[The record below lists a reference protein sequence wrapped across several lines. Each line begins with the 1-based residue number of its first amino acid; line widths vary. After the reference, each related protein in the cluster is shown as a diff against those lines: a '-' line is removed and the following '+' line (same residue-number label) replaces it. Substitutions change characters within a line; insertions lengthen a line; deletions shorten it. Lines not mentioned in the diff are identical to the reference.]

1 MLDEAMKEGNYSL
14 EYMRNLRTTMEHAFL
29 LGNVPDVMAGIKKY
43 GIMINVTPVH
53 LSRVPDIL
61 DDYGESLRS
70 FVMPVKT
77 WINDGHRVTLEA
89 NGSDFWT
96 AIYTLVTRRII
107 KQGTEE
113 WVELVPEEGIDR
125 VTALKMATTWASE
138 YMLAEDTVGTL
149 EPGKYADFAVLEED
163 FFTIPVEGILDGIPV
178 VMTGLGG
185 QIVHDQLN

>member
-1 MLDEAMKEGNYSL
+1 MK
-14 EYMRNLRTTMEHAFL
+14 
-29 LGNVPDVMAGIKKY
+29 
-43 GIMINVTPVH
+43 
-53 LSRVPDIL
+53 
-61 DDYGESLRS
+61 
-70 FVMPVKT
+70 
-77 WINDGHRVTLEA
+77 LEA
-89 NGSDFWT
+89 NGSDYWT
-96 AIYTLVTRRII
+96 AIYKQVNRRII
-107 KQGTEE
+107 QQGTDE

-185 QIVHDQLN
+185 QIVHDELSGGN